1 MSSNPL
7 RVVVSVSGGIADV
20 DICPDGVTVVI
31 LDYDGLEENIADN
44 LRHVRNRF
52 SASGFDALVEAA
64 RRHVVEMIRGGQADG
79 VIEACQMLDLEA
91 IAEEAGIKPLN
102 SVETARAN
110 QNAIVPI
117 LEISTAH
124 ISHETNDWIS
134 RAVEFSDLGIDYT
147 RLIIYPKATYG
158 WLVLVPQDDLEETLE
173 GVPED
178 LQNLMRFA
186 VERGAKWIMLDGDAP
201 VVDGLPTFEW

>member
-20 DICPDGVTVVI
+20 DICPENVQVVI

-64 RRHVVEMIRGGQADG
+64 RRRVVEMIRGGQADD
-79 VIEACQMLDLEA
+79 VIKACEMLDLEKV
-91 IAEEAGIKPLN
+91 AEEAGVRPLDEKPKA
-102 SVETARAN
+102 ETVRA
-110 QNAIVPI
+110 AMAPM
-117 LEISTAH
+117 LEASTAH
-124 ISHETNDWIS
+124 ISEATNAWIIARTEVPQFDWPD
-134 RAVEFSDLGIDYT
+134 EL
-147 RLIIYPKATYG
+147 RLIIYPKESG
-158 WLVLVPQDDLEETLE
+158 WFILVPQDDPEEALE

-178 LQNLMRFA
+178 LANLIRFA
-186 VERGAKWIMLDGDAP
+186 AGHGARWLMLDADAP
-201 VVDGLPTFEW
+201 VIEGLPTFDW